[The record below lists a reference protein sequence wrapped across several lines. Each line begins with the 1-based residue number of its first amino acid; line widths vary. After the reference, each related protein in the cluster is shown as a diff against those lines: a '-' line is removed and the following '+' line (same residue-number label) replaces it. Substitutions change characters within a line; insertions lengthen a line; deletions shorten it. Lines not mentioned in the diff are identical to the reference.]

1 MNQLYKYALIN
12 VINNLI
18 QKLKHLKLKL
28 LNNLEI
34 RTKIHINKI
43 KMKQNKIIYFLKIL
57 INKSYKIEFL
67 EMKCKIFKIVFKI
80 VFKNSNNF

>member
-43 KMKQNKIIYFLKIL
+43 KMKQNKI
-57 INKSYKIEFL
+57 E
-67 EMKCKIFKIVFKI
+67 
-80 VFKNSNNF
+80 